1 MFTLLCWLSLAT
13 FPSVHANCWL
23 AGKTWNTKYTCYGA
37 VSPLSP
43 GLARVANVPEATPT
57 CLAHCQSI
65 EREDNRCSSP
75 LLEKHSKK
83 LTDIPASLYAVL
95 NSRGKTKKITAQ
107 EVSGVT
113 RTKESFTKKP
123 VRPTWNNN
131 NHNNKFISLTL
142 LIKLHKVNIK

>member
-1 MFTLLCWLSLAT
+1 MLTEMFTLLCWLSLAM

-23 AGKTWNTKYTCYGA
+23 ASKTRNTKHTCYGA

-57 CLAHCQSI
+57 CLAHCRSI

-83 LTDIPASLYAVL
+83 LTGIPASLYAVL
-95 NSRGKTKKITAQ
+95 NSRGENRENYCPGSKWCHTCK
-107 EVSGVT
+107 
-113 RTKESFTKKP
+113 RRFDKEAGTTDVKQQQQQIYFSHF
-123 VRPTWNNN
+123 
-131 NHNNKFISLTL
+131 SY
-142 LIKLHKVNIK
+142 